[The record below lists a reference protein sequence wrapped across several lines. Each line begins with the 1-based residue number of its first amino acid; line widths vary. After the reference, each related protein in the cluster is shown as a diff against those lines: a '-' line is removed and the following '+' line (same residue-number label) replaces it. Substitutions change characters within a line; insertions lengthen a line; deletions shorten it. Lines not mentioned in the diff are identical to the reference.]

1 MQASAWLT
9 FSDEQQLVR
18 SNKIDSNERAAMI
31 VQPRNG
37 GRPSPL
43 RFAGAGIELAG
54 AVLVSAGLGFA
65 ADTFF
70 AWEGNLGFLIG
81 SLLGFAMGLAN
92 LLRLAAA
99 YNRD

>member
-1 MQASAWLT
+1 M
-9 FSDEQQLVR
+9 
-18 SNKIDSNERAAMI
+18 NE
-31 VQPRNG
+31 QPRKG
-37 GRPSPL
+37 DRPSSL

-70 AWEGNLGFLIG
+70 AWEGDWGFLIG
-81 SLLGFAMGLAN
+81 GLLGFALGLAN